1 MLRFFRL
8 AAVLAL
14 TAGTGAGTV
23 LARGNLVLN
32 GGGGRP
38 REVMEKFIELAG
50 GREAAIVI
58 VPTAS
63 AEADTGSYYVGQF
76 ADVYGCTDVTAL
88 EIHSREDA
96 ARADY
101 AELARGA
108 GGIFFTGGDQ
118 RRIIEALQG
127 TPTGEAIAA
136 AFAAGAAV
144 GGSSAGTACQSPL
157 MITGEG
163 DFEVIEGGNVELWHG
178 LGLFPG
184 VIVDQ
189 HFIARKRENRLFSV
203 VLEHPEL
210 LGVGVDEATAVW
222 VKPDDTFEVLGN
234 GWVMVIDAS
243 HAAVTR
249 SVAEDGSAH
258 LGGSNLKVHI
268 LQPGDVYDL
277 GIRAVVPRR

>member
-1 MLRFFRL
+1 MSHFARL
-8 AAVLAL
+8 VSVFILAG
-14 TAGTGAGTV
+14 GTVTGTV

-38 REVMEKFIELAG
+38 RAVMEKFIELAG
-50 GREAAIVI
+50 GRDAAIVI

-63 AEADTGSYYVGQF
+63 AEPDTGSYYVDQF
-76 ADVYGCTDVTAL
+76 AGEYGCTNVTAL
-88 EIHSREDA
+88 EIHSRDDT
-96 ARADY
+96 ARPEYSALLRD
-101 AELARGA
+101 A
-108 GGIFFTGGDQ
+108 GGIFFAGGDQ
-118 RRIIEALQG
+118 RRIIEVLQG
-127 TPTGEAIAA
+127 TPAGDAVAA
-136 AFAAGAAV
+136 AFSDGAAV

-163 DFEVIEGGNVELWHG
+163 DFDVIEGGNVELWHG

-210 LGVGVDEATAVW
+210 LGVGIDEATAVW
-222 VKPDDTFEVLGN
+222 VKPDDTFEVLGT

-249 SVAEDGSAH
+249 SVAADGSAH
-258 LGGSNLKVHI
+258 LGGHNLKVHV

-277 GIRAVVPRR
+277 GIRAVAARR